1 MTPRSVLQRRFA
13 PCAFRASEP
22 EYNFL
27 HSRAKRKRGLW
38 QLVQHSPHFFFF
50 LAPLSNCHFLQ
61 RQRRN
66 LGGGRGEGRNE
77 RTKERNGAKNSDG
90 RGGGEWQNERHAA
103 KRGGGLEK
111 RRRKEE
117 EEEETTSVC
126 SALMPLR
133 SFVHLVSREM
143 PTPAKR
149 GPAAASKGEKHGK
162 EGHDKRKET
171 GSEVRN
177 LTKFHCCLCNFA

>member
-1 MTPRSVLQRRFA
+1 MPLFATPA
-13 PCAFRASEP
+13 PE
-22 EYNFL
+22 
-27 HSRAKRKRGLW
+27 SR
-38 QLVQHSPHFFFF
+38 
-50 LAPLSNCHFLQ
+50 
-61 RQRRN
+61 
-66 LGGGRGEGRNE
+66 GGRGKRRNE

-90 RGGGEWQNERHAA
+90 GEEGEWQNERRAA

-117 EEEETTSVC
+117 EEEATSVC

-149 GPAAASKGEKHGK
+149 GPAASSKGEKHGK

-171 GSEVRN
+171 GREVRN
-177 LTKFHCCLCNFA
+177 